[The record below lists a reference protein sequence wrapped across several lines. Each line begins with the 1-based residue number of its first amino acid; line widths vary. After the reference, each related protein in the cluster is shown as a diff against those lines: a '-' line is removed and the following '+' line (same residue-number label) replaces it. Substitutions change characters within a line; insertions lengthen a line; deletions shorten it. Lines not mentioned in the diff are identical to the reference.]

1 MRHVPGRHVLE
12 DVRARLP
19 HYHADWR
26 DALTE
31 GALLVPP
38 TVYIFLASALPAL
51 AFGAQLEELTDGAL
65 SIPQVLAS
73 TAAAGSVQALLGG
86 QPLLIIGVAEPIVV
100 MYGFMYTLVR
110 DDAAIGPRLF
120 RAWAAWVCVWTAL
133 LVAALALAGATRAI
147 RYFTRFAGE
156 LFGMLIAVLFLQQA
170 VVGTRDEFSGAYG
183 GAVNGLWAVITV
195 IGLPCTALAL
205 RGARSWRVAT
215 PRVRAVLGD
224 YAAPIMV
231 LAWTALSYALPAR
244 GLTGVPRRVAARQ
257 PWARGSGGWG
267 VVGDMGRIPGSA
279 KALALG
285 PALAI
290 TVLFYFDHT
299 VSSQLAQ
306 TGDLKLV
313 RPPAYAYD
321 LLLLAAM
328 TLAAGLLGIPP
339 VNGVLPQAPM
349 HARALRGL
357 RAPDAPI
364 AEQRM
369 SNLAQA
375 LLVGALLP
383 AAPAIALLPTCVLW
397 GYFAF
402 MALESLPGSQ
412 LASRVVL
419 LATDPALR
427 PAVLAREAPPYA
439 HVPMRTIAVFTALQA
454 AALAGVWALIAFGGV
469 GGIAFPLPILALL
482 PLRAL
487 LLPRL
492 LGQAAVR
499 ALDEAE
505 YEQDGD
511 AAAAAEAVRTNGAAP
526 VEAELVDIPE
536 CVEAA
541 NGAAGHALDERRDDA
556 PP

>member
-1 MRHVPGRHVLE
+1 
-12 DVRARLP
+12 
-19 HYHADWR
+19 
-26 DALTE
+26 
-31 GALLVPP
+31 
-38 TVYIFLASALPAL
+38 
-51 AFGAQLEELTDGAL
+51 
-65 SIPQVLAS
+65 
-73 TAAAGSVQALLGG
+73 
-86 QPLLIIGVAEPIVV
+86 
-100 MYGFMYTLVR
+100 
-110 DDAAIGPRLF
+110 
-120 RAWAAWVCVWTAL
+120 
-133 LVAALALAGATRAI
+133 
-147 RYFTRFAGE
+147 
-156 LFGMLIAVLFLQQA
+156 
-170 VVGTRDEFSGAYG
+170 
-183 GAVNGLWAVITV
+183 
-195 IGLPCTALAL
+195 
-205 RGARSWRVAT
+205 
-215 PRVRAVLGD
+215 
-224 YAAPIMV
+224 
-231 LAWTALSYALPAR
+231 
-244 GLTGVPRRVAARQ
+244 
-257 PWARGSGGWG
+257 
-267 VVGDMGRIPGSA
+267 
-279 KALALG
+279 
-285 PALAI
+285 
-290 TVLFYFDHT
+290 VLFYFDHT

-306 TGDLKLV
+306 TGDLKLI